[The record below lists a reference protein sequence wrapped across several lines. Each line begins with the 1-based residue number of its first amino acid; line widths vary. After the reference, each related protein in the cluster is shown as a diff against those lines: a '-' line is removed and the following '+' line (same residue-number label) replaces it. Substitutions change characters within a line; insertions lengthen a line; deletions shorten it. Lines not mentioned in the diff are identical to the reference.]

1 MSTSGSSAKAPHDA
15 GASDGREVVIE
26 GTGVSPG
33 IAIGS
38 VHRYTLASEPPQ
50 RVTIERHEVEREL
63 GLFDEAIEHAQD
75 EIERVRAVAKD
86 KLGPEGDAIFDAQKM
101 MLQDDELRRPVRD
114 RIREEHES
122 AAHAL
127 TSVLEEHRRRLEGS
141 EDEYLRERATD
152 LDELEG
158 RLLRALQR
166 GQAVATV
173 DPDSIVIA
181 DRLTTGDVVRFSRSG
196 MLGCVMARGGRTSH
210 VSILARALNVPAI
223 VGADG
228 ILEAVEDDAR
238 VILDGRRGRL
248 IVHPTRATLAE
259 YQRRRTEQP
268 SFSAIDL
275 SEERDPAR
283 TADGYRVRVRANVEF
298 PEALDRWGEYGAEGI
313 GLMRTEMFFFDGE
326 GGVVP
331 EEKQVDVYRKAALA
345 TGDDGATIRLL
356 DLGGDKLLPLVDE
369 DNPFLGWRGIRVLL
383 DRADELLRPQI
394 RALLRANTEG
404 SLRVLVP
411 MVTHL
416 DEVYRVHSIIR
427 EECTRLRSDGIDFDE
442 DLPVGVMVETPA
454 VALQATSFAEVS
466 DFMSLGTNDLTQY
479 VLAIDRGNDLVATRY
494 DDLHPAVLQL
504 IRRAVRAGQ
513 TTDTPIELCGEL
525 AADRKAVPILVGLG
539 LDGLSVAP
547 PYLRSIKQTIRAVN
561 RDDASELAEAA
572 CDAPDAETVRRW
584 ARQWIAENVDSDGG
598 DPS

>member
-1 MSTSGSSAKAPHDA
+1 MSIPGSSANAPHDG

-38 VHRYTLASEPPQ
+38 AHRYTLASEPPQ

-86 KLGPEGDAIFDAQKM
+86 KLGPEGDAIFDAQTM

-127 TSVLEEHRRRLEGS
+127 TSVLEEHRRRLEES

-228 ILEAVEDDAR
+228 ILETVDDDAR

-248 IVHPTRATLAE
+248 IVHPTPATLAE
-259 YQRRRTEQP
+259 FQRRRTEQP
-268 SFSAIDL
+268 SFSGIDL
-275 SEERDPAR
+275 SEEREPVR
-283 TADGYRVRVRANVEF
+283 TADGHRVCVRANVEF
-298 PEALDRWGEYGAEGI
+298 AEALDRWGEYGAEGI

-454 VALQATSFAEVS
+454 VALQAASFAEVS
-466 DFMSLGTNDLTQY
+466 DFMSVGTNDLTQY

-504 IRRAVRAGQ
+504 IRRAVRAGR

-584 ARQWIAENVDSDGG
+584 ARQWIAENVDSDGR